1 MNLYVQLTDEEY
13 EQFKKF
19 KQKPRLE
26 DHEVSD
32 LASALLSAIRRDGG
46 SVNTDESFN
55 TFGPSGKAT
64 QTAARINKGNFTISL
79 IVGRY

>member
-26 DHEVSD
+26 DNEVSD
-32 LASALLSAIRRDGG
+32 LASALLTAIKRDGG
-46 SVNTDESFN
+46 SVTTDESLN
-55 TFGPSGKAT
+55 TFGPSGRSVT
-64 QTAARINKGNFTISL
+64 TAARINKGNFTISL
-79 IVGRY
+79 IVGRT